1 MQIAKVQTADGG
13 VRIVQKKKTD
23 RNAVRL
29 DDTYETLDADRLKTL
44 QKVLLATLLE
54 LDRVCRKNDIRYFLA
69 GGTLLGAI
77 RHHGFIPWDDD
88 VDVMMPREDYE
99 KFLRVAENDLS
110 DKLFLQRANYN
121 PYTRLRVN
129 GTVFASEF
137 MARFSDIHSGIF
149 LDIFA
154 HDRTAG
160 HAWSQKLHRMVTK
173 VTRSIVFN
181 KWGNTEI
188 KGDGSHPVI
197 RWIGSRVKGLIPMK
211 LAIWMRDQ
219 TLVIF
224 RNRETGYLYD
234 GMGQNMARGA
244 FPEKWLSE
252 VLYVDFEG
260 YSLPVPKEY
269 DAYLTWLYGDYMWL
283 PPKEQRHP
291 GHDTVKL
298 DFGKYEDIA
307 WERADQIFR

>member
-1 MQIAKVQTADGG
+1 MRNEWADRDG
-13 VRIVQKKKTD
+13 QDD
-23 RNAVRL
+23 RLSIEKSAVWL
-29 DDTYETLDADRLKTL
+29 NGTHETLDADRLKTL
-44 QKVLLATLLE
+44 QNILLATLLE
-54 LDRVCRKNDIRYFLA
+54 LDRVCRKNEIKYFLA

-88 VDVMMPREDYE
+88 VDVMMLREDYE
-99 KFLRVAENDLS
+99 KFLQAAEKDLS
-110 DKLFLQRANYN
+110 DKLCLQRANYN

-137 MARFSDIHSGIF
+137 MARFPDIHSGIF

-154 HDRTAG
+154 HDRTARR
-160 HAWSQKLHRMVTK
+160 AWPQKLHRMATK

-188 KGDGSHPVI
+188 KGDGSHPLI
-197 RWIGSRVKGLIPMK
+197 RWIVSRVKKLIPMK

-219 TLVIF
+219 TLVLF

-244 FPEKWLSE
+244 FPEEWLSE
-252 VLYVDFEG
+252 VVYVDFEG
-260 YSLPVPKEY
+260 YSLPVPKKY
-269 DAYLTWLYGDYMWL
+269 DAYLTWLYGDYMRL
-283 PPKEQRHP
+283 PPEEQRHP
-291 GHDTVKL
+291 SHDTVKL
-298 DFGKYEDIA
+298 DFGVYEEIVQTRR
-307 WERADQIFR
+307 RADQIFL